1 MNSSPSANGLNSY
14 ELLLESKIDFNK
26 TFSSILNSSNDS
38 STANLDV
45 NVRFE
50 NNMCF
55 ITALTI
61 FNIILSFLCIN
72 NNSFIIWIVFR
83 NSRMQTVTNY
93 FLSNLAV
100 ADIII
105 GVCVAPFQ
113 VYFLTSYSYL
123 FIHLYDVSHF
133 SFKLL
138 YCKDGYFLVLCAK

>member
-50 NNMCF
+50 NNLCF
-55 ITALTI
+55 ITVLTI

-83 NSRMQTVTNY
+83 NARMQTVTNY

-113 VYFLTSYSYL
+113 VYFNFL
-123 FIHLYDVSHF
+123 FLLHLYIYIKTYQILVSSCF
-133 SFKLL
+133 
-138 YCKDGYFLVLCAK
+138 VAKMDIS